1 MKKVIIILAALL
13 VLPISVYSQ
22 YFQYLHDYDSTYD
35 WGWGVHLKPDN
46 TLFVIGTLIK
56 NSGNWDIFNVTISSD
71 GSNVL
76 DKHILR
82 YDNAAL
88 YLGLPGES
96 KMLDNGTFITP
107 LTIQTLRYT
116 LAYSNFGLLKYT
128 TSGDT
133 LYYKTYTDTANYYD
147 GGICLAVMPN
157 NDILLGG
164 GRAPYA
170 PLFQG
175 LLIRTDSLG
184 DTIWTR
190 TYPEI
195 SGEEAWF
202 TNLIPISNNR
212 IAASAT
218 SRSTYFCCGTG
229 ITSGSFYHYDAIF
242 MILDSIGNVL
252 KDTTFGRRYSD
263 GGNLFPDRLG
273 GYMQWGW
280 IDTIADDTA
289 SHVDYLCNFPFYF
302 AHLDTNFHID
312 WEIDLAV
319 DTFNGRRGPWQ
330 IKQLQDG
337 NFIVFGDQQTYYASG
352 DVGWAMKVTRT
363 GEVLWQHSYFSDSNN
378 FAYIRDMV
386 EKPDGSLVFIGKSF
400 NDTLPAW
407 HAMGDLWLIG
417 TDSNGCELP
426 GCGNGLFPASVVSPQ
441 LSVASLRVYPNPT
454 TGHLTISAP
463 EQGMFIV
470 YDLLGQQTAR
480 YSVIKGETEI
490 VLPGVAAGVYL
501 GRFLGES
508 GYEQVVRVVK
518 E

>member
-1 MKKVIIILAALL
+1 M
-13 VLPISVYSQ
+13 
-22 YFQYLHDYDSTYD
+22 
-35 WGWGVHLKPDN
+35 
-46 TLFVIGTLIK
+46 
-56 NSGNWDIFNVTISSD
+56 TISSD
-71 GSNVL
+71 GSTLLRKNL
-76 DKHILR
+76 LRIDSASLYIGGPGQAQLLNNGSYILPFNIATQKTDTSL
-82 YDNAAL
+82 YDNVGFLKLNAL
-88 YLGLPGES
+88 GE
-96 KMLDNGTFITP
+96 TV
-107 LTIQTLRYT
+107 
-116 LAYSNFGLLKYT
+116 
-128 TSGDT
+128 
-133 LYYKTYTDTANYYD
+133 LYRTYTDTSLYFD
-147 GGICLAVMPN
+147 DAVTCSILPDN
-157 NDILLGG
+157 GILLGG
-164 GRAPYA
+164 GRAKYWMP
-170 PLFQG
+170 QEG

-184 DTIWTR
+184 DTLWTH

-195 SGEEAWF
+195 TGDLAWF

-218 SRSTYFCCGTG
+218 NRSTYWCCGTG
-229 ITSGSFYHYDAIF
+229 ITLGSYYHYDAIF
-242 MILDSIGNVL
+242 MILDSMGNVL
-252 KDTTFGRRYSD
+252 RDTTFGRRYSN
-263 GGNLFPDRLG
+263 GGNISPDRFG

-280 IDTIADDTA
+280 IDTIGDDTA
-289 SHVDYLCNFPFYF
+289 SHVYYLCNFPFYF

-312 WEIDLAV
+312 WEIDLIA
-319 DTFNGRRGPWQ
+319 DTFNGGREPWQ

-426 GCGNGLFPASVVSPQ
+426 GCGNGLFPASVVGPQ
-441 LSVASLRVYPNPT
+441 LPAASLRVYPNPT

-463 EQGMFIV
+463 EQGIFIV
-470 YDLLGQQTAR
+470 YDLQGQQTAR

-490 VLPGVAAGVYL
+490 VLPSVAAGVYL